1 MIIPSNSIYLITVVF
16 FPKSHFRQ
24 QKDFSLNI
32 EMDLVIL
39 KSSRSQDLVI
49 LKSSRSK
56 YVTRNQKLHFE
67 HKDSVWLLCLYVDT
81 VVETPVI
88 WLLPICTTSALPISC
103 LTLNKSSSSVQFV
116 LPYNLTLFSCC
127 PTVRNT
133 FHPALYLVDS
143 YSSTPTL

>member
-1 MIIPSNSIYLITVVF
+1 M
-16 FPKSHFRQ
+16 
-24 QKDFSLNI
+24 
-32 EMDLVIL
+32 
-39 KSSRSQDLVI
+39 DLVI

-67 HKDSVWLLCLYVDT
+67 HEDSVWLLYLYVDT

-103 LTLNKSSSSVQFV
+103 LTLNKSSSSVPFV

-143 YSSTPTL
+143 